1 MTIQFFH
8 HGNTIG
14 EVTLDSYTTEDDARL
29 FAATSMRLPI
39 RRVLTAAD
47 EDGAETLLFND
58 EDADRT
64 VTAWRLVTL

>member
-14 EVTLDSYTTEDDARL
+14 EVTLDSATEDDARV

-39 RRVLTAAD
+39 TTVLDAAAY
-47 EDGAETLLFND
+47 DGAETVLFN
-58 EDADRT
+58 EADADRI
-64 VTAWRLVTL
+64 VTAWTLTAA